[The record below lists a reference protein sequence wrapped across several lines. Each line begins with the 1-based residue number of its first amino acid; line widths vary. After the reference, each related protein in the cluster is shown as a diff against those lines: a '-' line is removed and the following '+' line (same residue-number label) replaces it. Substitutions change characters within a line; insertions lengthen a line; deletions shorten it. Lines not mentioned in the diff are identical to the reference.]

1 MVHIL
6 EQRIML
12 PKKNGHENDT
22 LIMPVF
28 VLFEHP
34 FLKKIATE
42 TKEPKVALNRFAF
55 KLTPSR
61 SYWAR

>member
-12 PKKNGHENDT
+12 PKKNGHENDR

-34 FLKKIATE
+34 FMKKIAAE
-42 TKEPKVALNRFAF
+42 TKNLK
-55 KLTPSR
+55 
-61 SYWAR
+61 

>member
-1 MVHIL
+1 MVRIL

-34 FLKKIATE
+34 FLKKFAT
-42 TKEPKVALNRFAF
+42 KIKKPIVDLNRFAF
-55 KLTPSR
+55 KLAPNR

>member
-6 EQRIML
+6 EQRIIL

-28 VLFEHP
+28 ILFEHP

-42 TKEPKVALNRFAF
+42 TKKPKCSPKQIYV
-55 KLTPSR
+55 
-61 SYWAR
+61 

>member
-34 FLKKIATE
+34 FLKNLLLKQ
-42 TKEPKVALNRFAF
+42 KNLK
-55 KLTPSR
+55 
-61 SYWAR
+61 

>member
-34 FLKKIATE
+34 FLKKFATK
-42 TKEPKVALNRFAF
+42 TKNLK
-55 KLTPSR
+55 
-61 SYWAR
+61 

>member
-12 PKKNGHENDT
+12 PKKNGHESDI
-22 LIMPVF
+22 LIMPAF
-28 VLFEHP
+28 ILFEHP
-34 FLKKIATE
+34 FLKKFATE
-42 TKEPKVALNRFAF
+42 IKKPKVALNRFAF
-55 KLTPSR
+55 KLAPNR

>member
-34 FLKKIATE
+34 FLKNLLLKQ
-42 TKEPKVALNRFAF
+42 KPKVALNRFAF
-55 KLTPSR
+55 KLAPNR

>member
-34 FLKKIATE
+34 FQKKFTPKLKK
-42 TKEPKVALNRFAF
+42 PKVALNRFAF
-55 KLTPSR
+55 KLAPNR
-61 SYWAR
+61 SYWTR

>member
-6 EQRIML
+6 EQRIIL
-12 PKKNGHENDT
+12 PKKNGHESDT

-28 VLFEHP
+28 ILFEHP

-42 TKEPKVALNRFAF
+42 TKKPKCSPKQIYV
-55 KLTPSR
+55 
-61 SYWAR
+61 

>member
-12 PKKNGHENDT
+12 PKKNGHEGDT

-42 TKEPKVALNRFAF
+42 TKKPKCSPKQICV
-55 KLTPSR
+55 
-61 SYWAR
+61 

>member
-1 MVHIL
+1 MVRIL

-12 PKKNGHENDT
+12 PKKNGHEGDT

-34 FLKKIATE
+34 FLKKFAT
-42 TKEPKVALNRFAF
+42 KIKKHKVALNRFAF
-55 KLTPSR
+55 KLAPNC

>member
-12 PKKNGHENDT
+12 PKKNGHEGDT

-42 TKEPKVALNRFAF
+42 IKKPKVVLNRFAF
-55 KLTPSR
+55 NLAPNR

>member
-28 VLFEHP
+28 ILFEHP
-34 FLKKIATE
+34 FLKKLLLKQKT
-42 TKEPKVALNRFAF
+42 KVALNRFAF
-55 KLTPSR
+55 NLAPNR
-61 SYWAR
+61 SDWAR

>member
-6 EQRIML
+6 EQRIIL
-12 PKKNGHENDT
+12 PKKNGHEGDT

-34 FLKKIATE
+34 FLKKITL
-42 TKEPKVALNRFAF
+42 KQQNLK
-55 KLTPSR
+55 
-61 SYWAR
+61 

>member
-12 PKKNGHENDT
+12 PKKNGHEGDT

-28 VLFEHP
+28 ILFEHP
-34 FLKKIATE
+34 FLKKITAE
-42 TKEPKVALNRFAF
+42 TKKPIVALNRFAF
-55 KLTPSR
+55 KLAPNR
-61 SYWAR
+61 SYWTR